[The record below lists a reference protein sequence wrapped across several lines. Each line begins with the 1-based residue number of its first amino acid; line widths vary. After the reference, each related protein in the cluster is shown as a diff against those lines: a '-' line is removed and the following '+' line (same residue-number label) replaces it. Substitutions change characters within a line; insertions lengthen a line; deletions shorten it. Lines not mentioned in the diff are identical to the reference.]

1 MAFLSVD
8 VCGSKEIVVDGRH
21 QLTTGRLTSSESAM
35 KKKVY
40 FFTHFSFSF
49 SLVDVTEITILKNNR
64 KSFEI
69 PTLLSLD

>member
-1 MAFLSVD
+1 
-8 VCGSKEIVVDGRH
+8 
-21 QLTTGRLTSSESAM
+21 M

-69 PTLLSLD
+69 PTLLSLDWWKPYEKTIYDINWPHVLEPHATKETPQT